1 MDVMMMMDTPSPC
14 VERLSRRERE
24 VVRRALLGDRN
35 KVIAYDLGLADST
48 VRVLMRRA
56 AAKLQVRS
64 RRELLEKLADLPPII
79 DLVTPRR

>member
-1 MDVMMMMDTPSPC
+1 MMLEIHSRC
-14 VERLSRRERE
+14 VDLLSKRERE

-56 AAKLQVRS
+56 AAKMQVRS
-64 RRELLEKLADLPPII
+64 RRELLEKLAGLTP
-79 DLVTPRR
+79 VTPLT